1 MKERIKK
8 IIFILLWFAGLVMCA
23 ALIKYYLPEWV
34 YYTFLGLFLAWIV
47 WDCSKPEKKEGKHY
61 WVFTYINSVNGKIT
75 IGNGTQQTEE
85 DYFDFCL
92 FFSKSPS
99 GYIINIDKI
108 NKAQYEKINDVI
120 DKRNKEYDE

>member
-1 MKERIKK
+1 MKERIHK
-8 IIFILLWFAGLVMCA
+8 IVLTLLVFGGLVLCA

-34 YYTFLGLFLAWIV
+34 YYALLGLVLAWIV
-47 WDCSKPEKKEGKHY
+47 WDSNNPEKKKGKHY

-92 FFSKSPS
+92 FFSKSPE

-120 DKRNKEYDE
+120 GKRNK